1 MNVRSVF
8 ARCSS
13 INAMTFVVPF
23 AMVIALLCGGCSGK
37 STETPA
43 GGAKKLRI
51 AMIPKG
57 TTHEFW
63 KSVHFGADR
72 AAKELGVELSWDGPL
87 LENDTESQIRIVES
101 CITKRVDGICLA
113 PNDSKALIDVV
124 DQAKAKKIPTVI
136 FDSGL
141 DAPDSIVSYV
151 ATDNEHGG
159 VLGAQTLAKAMGDQG
174 NVIIL
179 RYNVGSESTHLREEG
194 FLNELKKY
202 PKITILSSNEY
213 SGATPESSL
222 AKVQA
227 LLLNFGD
234 KVNGMYAVAE
244 PNGVGML
251 HALEEKHLDG
261 KVKFVGF
268 DTSPRLVDAMTAGK
282 MQGIV
287 LQDPD
292 TMGYLAVKTIVAH
305 LRGEK
310 VEKRIPTGEH
320 VATPEN
326 MNTPEMKRLLAP
338 PTYGR

>member
-1 MNVRSVF
+1 M
-8 ARCSS
+8 A
-13 INAMTFVVPF
+13 VVVGCNGASTSAPS
-23 AMVIALLCGGCSGK
+23 GG
-37 STETPA
+37 P
-43 GGAKKLRI
+43 KKLRI
-51 AMIPKG
+51 AVIPKG

-63 KSVHFGADR
+63 KSVHYGAAR
-72 AAKELGVELSWDGPL
+72 AAKELDVELSWDGPL

-124 DQAKAKKIPTVI
+124 EQAKAKKIPTVI

-141 DAPDSIVSYV
+141 EAPQSIVSYV

-159 VLGAQTLAKAMGDQG
+159 VLGAQTLAKSMGEQG
-174 NVIIL
+174 NVVIL

-194 FLNELKKY
+194 FLKELAKF
-202 PKITILSSNEY
+202 PKITVLSSSEY

-222 AKVQA
+222 AKCQA

-251 HALEEKHLDG
+251 GALEEKHLDG

-268 DTSPRLVDAMTAGK
+268 DTSPRLVDAMKVGK

-292 TMGYLAVKTIVAH
+292 TMGYLAVKTLVAH

-310 VEKRIPTGEH
+310 VEPRIATGEY

-326 MNTPEMKRLLAP
+326 MNSPEMKRLLDP
-338 PTYGR
+338 PTYAD